1 MNLIPVNVNKSD
13 EQYVNGRD
21 LHMFLEIETPYPKW
35 FSRMCEY
42 GFTENIDFNTD
53 KKVRLQKEGNRNV
66 NREVVDHNLT
76 IEMAKQLCMLARN
89 DKGRE
94 AREYF
99 IAVEKEWNSPE
110 KVMSRALKI
119 ANNVINEQKVLIA
132 CQEQQIAEFKP
143 VKDYVDRILSTKST
157 MTITQIAA
165 DYDLSAVKLNKILHE
180 AGLQR
185 KVGEQWILYK
195 QHMTKGYTKSETIT
209 FTRSDGRLDS
219 KVNTKWTQK
228 GRLKIHEILTE
239 KGYQPVCM
247 DVR

>member
-13 EQYVNGRD
+13 EQYVSGRD
-21 LHMFLEIETPYPKW
+21 LHMFLDINTRYNDW
-35 FSRMCEY
+35 FKRMCEY
-42 GFTENIDFNTD
+42 GFIENVDYIAIT
-53 KKVRLQKEGNRNV
+53 QKRVTAQGN
-66 NREVVDHNLT
+66 EIKQTDHNLS

-89 DKGRE
+89 EKGRE

-99 IAVEKEWNSPE
+99 IEVEKEWNSPE

-195 QHMTKGYTKSETIT
+195 QHMSKGYTKSETIT
-209 FTRSDGRLDS
+209 FQRSDGRLDS

-228 GRLKIHEILTE
+228 GRLKIHEILTQ

-247 DVR
+247 DIR

>member
-1 MNLIPVNVNKSD
+1 MNLIPVNVTKND
-13 EQYVNGRD
+13 EQYVSGRD
-21 LHMFLEIETPYPKW
+21 LHMFLEIKTPYTQW
-35 FSRMCEY
+35 FERMCDY
-42 GFTENIDFNTD
+42 GFTENLDYIG
-53 KKVRLQKEGNRNV
+53 LSQKCEKPLGGRPQQ
-66 NREVVDHNLT
+66 DHNLT

-89 DKGRE
+89 EKGRE

-99 IAVEKEWNSPE
+99 IEVEKEWNSPE

-132 CQEQQIAEFKP
+132 YQEQQIAEFKP

-195 QHMTKGYTKSETIT
+195 QHMTKGYTKSDTIT

>member
-1 MNLIPVNVNKSD
+1 MNLIPVNVTKND
-13 EQYVNGRD
+13 EQYVSGRD

-42 GFTENIDFNTD
+42 GFTENLDFKAD
-53 KKVRLQKEGNRNV
+53 KNVRVQLEGNRNV
-66 NREVVDHNLT
+66 SREVINHNLT

-99 IAVEKEWNSPE
+99 IEVEKEWNSPE

-132 CQEQQIAEFKP
+132 YQEQQIAEFKP

-195 QHMTKGYTKSETIT
+195 QHMTKGYTKSDTIT

-239 KGYQPVCM
+239 NGYQPVCM
-247 DVR
+247 EVR

>member
-1 MNLIPVNVNKSD
+1 MNLIPVNINKSD
-13 EQYVNGRD
+13 EQYVSGRD
-21 LHMFLEIETPYPKW
+21 LHMFLDINTRYNDW
-35 FSRMCEY
+35 FKRMCEY
-42 GFTENIDFNTD
+42 GFIENVDYIAIT
-53 KKVRLQKEGNRNV
+53 QKRVTAQGN
-66 NREVVDHNLT
+66 EIKQTDHNLS

-89 DKGRE
+89 EKGRE

-99 IAVEKEWNSPE
+99 IEVEKEWNSPE

-195 QHMTKGYTKSETIT
+195 QHMSKGYTKSDTIT
-209 FTRSDGRLDS
+209 FQRSDGRLDS
-219 KVNTKWTQK
+219 KVNTK
-228 GRLKIHEILTE
+228 
-239 KGYQPVCM
+239 
-247 DVR
+247 